1 MKLENVKI
9 NGLKLIKSKIYKD
22 KRGFLREVY
31 KNKIL
36 KDKFIF
42 DVMSYSKRNVLRGL
56 HIQTN
61 KSQGKYVSVLKGK
74 IFDVVVDLRKKS
86 KSFGRCYKNILSE
99 KNSRSLYIPPGFA
112 HGFVGLDNN
121 NYVIYSCTN
130 YRDKNSE
137 IGIRYN
143 DPTLKIKWPKR
154 KFIISSKDKQNISFK
169 EFKDKYIK

>member
-1 MKLENVKI
+1 MTIIEKLNIIQNK
-9 NGLKLIKSKIYKD
+9 KHHD
-22 KRGFLREVY
+22 KRGYFQELLKE
-31 KNKIL
+31 KQINK
-36 KDKFIF
+36 KFPFI
-42 DVMSYSKRNVLRGL
+42 VMSYSKRNVLRGL

-61 KSQGKYVSVLKGK
+61 KSQGKYISVLKGK
-74 IFDVVVDLRKKS
+74 IFDIVVDLRKKS
-86 KSFGRCYKNILSE
+86 KSFGKCYKNILSE

-112 HGFVGLDNN
+112 HGFVGIDNN

-137 IGIRYN
+137 IGIKYN

>member
-1 MKLENVKI
+1 
-9 NGLKLIKSKIYKD
+9 
-22 KRGFLREVY
+22 
-31 KNKIL
+31 
-36 KDKFIF
+36 
-42 DVMSYSKRNVLRGL
+42 MSYSKRNVLRGL

-61 KSQGKYVSVLKGK
+61 KSQGKYISVLKGK
-74 IFDVVVDLRKKS
+74 IFDIVVDLRKKS
-86 KSFGRCYKNILSE
+86 KSFGKCYKNILSE

-112 HGFVGLDNN
+112 HGFVGIDNN

-137 IGIRYN
+137 IGIKYN

>member
-1 MKLENVKI
+1 MTIIEKLNIVQNK
-9 NGLKLIKSKIYKD
+9 KYHD
-22 KRGFLREVY
+22 KRGYFQELLKE
-31 KNKIL
+31 KQINK
-36 KDKFIF
+36 KFPFI
-42 DVMSYSKRNVLRGL
+42 VMSYSKRNVLRGL

-61 KSQGKYVSVLKGK
+61 KSQGKYISVLKGK

-86 KSFGRCYKNILSE
+86 KSFGKCYKNILSE

-112 HGFVGLDNN
+112 HGFVGIDNN

-137 IGIRYN
+137 VGIIYN
-143 DPTLKIKWPKR
+143 DPILKIKWPKR
-154 KFIISSKDKQNISFK
+154 EFVISSKDKQNISFK

>member
-1 MKLENVKI
+1 
-9 NGLKLIKSKIYKD
+9 
-22 KRGFLREVY
+22 
-31 KNKIL
+31 
-36 KDKFIF
+36 
-42 DVMSYSKRNVLRGL
+42 MSYSKKNVLRGL

-61 KSQGKYVSVLKGK
+61 KSQGKYISVLKGK

-86 KSFGRCYKNILSE
+86 KSFGKCYKNILSE

-112 HGFVGLDNN
+112 HGFVGIDNN

-137 IGIRYN
+137 VGIIYN
-143 DPTLKIKWPKR
+143 DPILKIKWPKR
-154 KFIISSKDKQNISFK
+154 EFVISSKDKQNISFK

>member
-1 MKLENVKI
+1 
-9 NGLKLIKSKIYKD
+9 
-22 KRGFLREVY
+22 
-31 KNKIL
+31 
-36 KDKFIF
+36 
-42 DVMSYSKRNVLRGL
+42 MSYSKKNVLRGL

-61 KSQGKYVSVLKGK
+61 KSQGKYISVLKGK
-74 IFDVVVDLRKKS
+74 IFDIVVDLRKKS
-86 KSFGRCYKNILSE
+86 KSFGKCYKNILSE

-112 HGFVGLDNN
+112 HGFVGIDNN

-137 IGIRYN
+137 IGIKYN

>member
-1 MKLENVKI
+1 MTIIEKLNIIQNK
-9 NGLKLIKSKIYKD
+9 KHHD
-22 KRGFLREVY
+22 KRGYFQELLKE
-31 KNKIL
+31 KQINK
-36 KDKFIF
+36 KFPFI
-42 DVMSYSKRNVLRGL
+42 VMSYSKRNVLRGL

-61 KSQGKYVSVLKGK
+61 KSQGKYISVLKGK

-86 KSFGRCYKNILSE
+86 KSFGKCYKNILSE

-112 HGFVGLDNN
+112 HGFVGIDNN

-137 IGIRYN
+137 VGIIYN
-143 DPTLKIKWPKR
+143 DPILKIKWPKR
-154 KFIISSKDKQNISFK
+154 NFIISSKDKQNISFE

>member
-1 MKLENVKI
+1 MTIIEKLNIIQNK
-9 NGLKLIKSKIYKD
+9 KHHD
-22 KRGFLREVY
+22 KRGYFQELLKE
-31 KNKIL
+31 KQINK
-36 KDKFIF
+36 KFPFI
-42 DVMSYSKRNVLRGL
+42 VMSYSKKNVLRGL

-61 KSQGKYVSVLKGK
+61 KSQGKYISVLKGK

-86 KSFGRCYKNILSE
+86 KSFGKCYKNILSE

-112 HGFVGLDNN
+112 HGFVGIDNN

-137 IGIRYN
+137 VGIIYN
-143 DPTLKIKWPKR
+143 DPILKIKWPKR
-154 KFIISSKDKQNISFK
+154 NFIISSKDKQNISFE

>member
-1 MKLENVKI
+1 MTIIEKLNIIQNK
-9 NGLKLIKSKIYKD
+9 KYHD
-22 KRGFLREVY
+22 KRGYFQELLKE
-31 KNKIL
+31 KQINK
-36 KDKFIF
+36 KFPFI
-42 DVMSYSKRNVLRGL
+42 VMSYSKKNVLRGL

-137 IGIRYN
+137 VGIIYN
-143 DPTLKIKWPKR
+143 DPILKIKWPKR
-154 KFIISSKDKQNISFK
+154 EFVISSKDKQNISFK

>member
-1 MKLENVKI
+1 MTIIEKLNIIQNK
-9 NGLKLIKSKIYKD
+9 KYHD
-22 KRGFLREVY
+22 KRGYFQELLKE
-31 KNKIL
+31 KQINK
-36 KDKFIF
+36 KFPFI
-42 DVMSYSKRNVLRGL
+42 VMSYSKKNVLRGL

-86 KSFGRCYKNILSE
+86 KSFGKCYKNILSE

-112 HGFVGLDNN
+112 HGFVGIDNN

-137 IGIRYN
+137 IGIKYN

-154 KFIISSKDKQNISFK
+154 KFIISSKDKQNINLK
-169 EFKDKYIK
+169 EFRDKYIK

>member
-1 MKLENVKI
+1 MTIIEKLNIIQNK
-9 NGLKLIKSKIYKD
+9 KYHD
-22 KRGFLREVY
+22 KRGYFQELLKE
-31 KNKIL
+31 KQINK
-36 KDKFIF
+36 KFPFI
-42 DVMSYSKRNVLRGL
+42 VMSYSKKNVLRGL

-61 KSQGKYVSVLKGK
+61 KSQGKYISVLKGK

-86 KSFGRCYKNILSE
+86 KSFGKCYKNILSE

-112 HGFVGLDNN
+112 HGFVGIDNN

-137 IGIRYN
+137 VGIIYN
-143 DPTLKIKWPKR
+143 DPILKIKWPKR
-154 KFIISSKDKQNISFK
+154 EFVISSKDKQNISFK